1 MSDAQLEKLQENLLA
16 AIASTTAK
24 IDTTNTKIE
33 TLQTTLNNEIDSI
46 RSELSDHTNRLDKV
60 ENEIKS
66 TNITEK
72 FEEMSLQIELLKQDR
87 LRNNLR
93 ITGLPETAYDDPD
106 DALLRIAHVLQIDL
120 IPSDYT
126 VYVDRH
132 KSSIIVL
139 FASHTYKRSMINAMK
154 NKQSLF
160 VEELYNMPSNTRIFM
175 NDQLSPYFAKL
186 FQLAWQAKKDVTLY
200 SASSAGGRIRI
211 KKFENSRPVTI
222 EKTDQLQEVIAI
234 TDQMDVETQNDER
247 PQHSQASNT
256 PAQANKSPQSIDSA
270 SARSMREKPFTHN
283 RQPQQQTNS
292 STRPPSSHQVKS
304 SRQQPAY
311 PHRYTNPNQ
320 QSEPYQKRNSRHVS
334 SLENRSHQP
343 FNKKSRY
350 TTNSNFNGQSQRNA
364 NDSDSYR
371 RNYQNRLRSFV
382 K

>member
-93 ITGLPETAYDDPD
+93 ITGLPETAYDHPD

-160 VEELYNMPSNTRIFM
+160 VEELYDMPSNTRIFM
-175 NDQLSPYFAKL
+175 NDQLSPYFAK
-186 FQLAWQAKKDVTLY
+186 KDGTLY

-211 KKFENSRPVTI
+211 KKFENSRPVT
-222 EKTDQLQEVIAI
+222 T
-234 TDQMDVETQNDER
+234 
-247 PQHSQASNT
+247 
-256 PAQANKSPQSIDSA
+256 
-270 SARSMREKPFTHN
+270 
-283 RQPQQQTNS
+283 
-292 STRPPSSHQVKS
+292 
-304 SRQQPAY
+304 
-311 PHRYTNPNQ
+311 
-320 QSEPYQKRNSRHVS
+320 
-334 SLENRSHQP
+334 
-343 FNKKSRY
+343 
-350 TTNSNFNGQSQRNA
+350 G
-364 NDSDSYR
+364 SDCYH
-371 RNYQNRLRSFV
+371 
-382 K
+382 

>member
-160 VEELYNMPSNTRIFM
+160 VEELYDMPSNTRIFM

-186 FQLAWQAKKDVTLY
+186 FQLAWQAKKDGTLY

-211 KKFENSRPVTI
+211 KKFENSRPVT
-222 EKTDQLQEVIAI
+222 T
-234 TDQMDVETQNDER
+234 
-247 PQHSQASNT
+247 
-256 PAQANKSPQSIDSA
+256 
-270 SARSMREKPFTHN
+270 
-283 RQPQQQTNS
+283 
-292 STRPPSSHQVKS
+292 
-304 SRQQPAY
+304 
-311 PHRYTNPNQ
+311 
-320 QSEPYQKRNSRHVS
+320 
-334 SLENRSHQP
+334 
-343 FNKKSRY
+343 
-350 TTNSNFNGQSQRNA
+350 G
-364 NDSDSYR
+364 SDCYH
-371 RNYQNRLRSFV
+371 
-382 K
+382 